1 MKKQIITAAVLLM
14 GFIGCQ
20 KDVSVPDT
28 QALTTG
34 SETTVKRG
42 SLFESEPAI
51 QHNDVMEKIGAFKNR
66 LEKIENGT
74 LPKNDAPMT
83 TEDAIWNIEAL
94 MNFRYC

>member
-1 MKKQIITAAVLLM
+1 MKKQIIIAAVLLM

-20 KDVSVPDT
+20 KNVEAPT
-28 QALTTG
+28 QVI
-34 SETTVKRG
+34 ETRAATPSTKRT

-51 QHNDVMEKIGAFKNR
+51 QNDDVMAKIKAFKNR